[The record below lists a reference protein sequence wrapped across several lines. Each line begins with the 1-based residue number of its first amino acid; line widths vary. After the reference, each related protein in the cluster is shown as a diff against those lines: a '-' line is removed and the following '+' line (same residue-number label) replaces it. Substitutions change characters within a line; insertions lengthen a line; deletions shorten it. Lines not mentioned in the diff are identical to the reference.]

1 MQYVVYKIACNSLD
15 VDHFYIGSS
24 KNFNNRKSEHK
35 SVSKRKTNTF
45 KLYNTI
51 RAYDGFDNWTME
63 VIESGTFDTNF
74 EIKSRER
81 FYYDE
86 LRPDLNTYRPQ
97 ASSEEIRIDK
107 LEKAK
112 QYKSQNKDKIKVSE
126 RKYRLENKDK
136 LKQYQ
141 LQYNERNKEKL
152 KEYRLKNKDKI
163 QRYKLQYNL
172 ENKEKIKQNFSSKV
186 QCDICNCECIKHNMI
201 KHNKTKKHLKNLELK
216 NNASKSDL

>member
-86 LRPDLNTYRPQ
+86 LRPSLNMIRPQ
-97 ASSEEIRIDK
+97 ASKEETRIDG
-107 LEKAK
+107 LRNSK
-112 QYKSQNKDKIKVSE
+112 QYRSD
-126 RKYRLENKDK
+126 NKDK
-136 LKQYQ
+136 LKQYRFDNKDRYKQ
-141 LQYNERNKEKL
+141 YLLQNKEKV
-152 KEYRLKNKDKI
+152 K
-163 QRYKLQYNL
+163 
-172 ENKEKIKQNFSSKV
+172 ENKRQY
-186 QCDICNCECIKHNMI
+186 
-201 KHNKTKKHLKNLELK
+201 
-216 NNASKSDL
+216 